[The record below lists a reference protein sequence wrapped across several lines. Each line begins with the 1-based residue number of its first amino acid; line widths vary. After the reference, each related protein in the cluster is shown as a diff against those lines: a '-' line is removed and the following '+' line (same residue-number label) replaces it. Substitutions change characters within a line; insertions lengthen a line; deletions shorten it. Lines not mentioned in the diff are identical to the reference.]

1 MDALDRMFHVLV
13 RTLRERNPALLT
25 APFTVGE
32 LHSQILPYRHFRR
45 ELGLETN
52 QQYELALM
60 ELLTGANGL
69 LDVDE
74 RLRDEL
80 GKELASGHPEP
91 SRVREFA
98 DAHVSVNAAAQA
110 RVPEARAP
118 SPARSSTPQAAAP
131 VPLPVA
137 TPGSQGA
144 VGAGGRD
151 TSRCRYCGR
160 DLPTGSDRPMNY
172 CPHCG
177 QNLQVLNCPA
187 CGAEVEAGW
196 KFCVACGKSV
206 S

>member
-1 MDALDRMFHVLV
+1 MDALDRMFQVMVRAIQAKQPSLLV
-13 RTLRERNPALLT
+13 

-32 LHSQILPYRHFRR
+32 LHQQILPYRHFRR

-52 QQYELALM
+52 QEYELILM
-60 ELLTGANGL
+60 ELLTGARGY

-80 GKELASGHPEP
+80 GKELLASSPEP

-98 DAHVSVNAAAQA
+98 ESHVAINAAALAAIPQA
-110 RVPEARAP
+110 RPGAEAPRTSTGARP
-118 SPARSSTPQAAAP
+118 SSPIAIDSGPP
-131 VPLPVA
+131 
-137 TPGSQGA
+137 
-144 VGAGGRD
+144 
-151 TSRCRYCGR
+151 RCRYCGG
-160 DLPTGSDRPMNY
+160 DLPPGRPLHF

-177 QNLQVLNCPA
+177 QNLQVKNCPA

-196 KFCVACGKSV
+196 RFCVACGKTV

>member
-13 RTLRERNPALLT
+13 RTLRTKQPALLS

-32 LHSQILPYRHFRR
+32 LHAQILPYRHFRR
-45 ELGLETN
+45 DLGLETN
-52 QQYELALM
+52 QEYELILM
-60 ELLTGANGL
+60 ELLTGARAY

-74 RLRDEL
+74 QLRDEL
-80 GKELASGHPEP
+80 GKELSAASPEP

-98 DAHVSVNAAAQA
+98 DSHVAINAAALAALTAGQ
-110 RVPEARAP
+110 VNTPVG
-118 SPARSSTPQAAAP
+118 ARSTAAA
-131 VPLPVA
+131 
-137 TPGSQGA
+137 
-144 VGAGGRD
+144 AGGAK
-151 TSRCRYCGR
+151 TSMLSDSGSARCRYCGGE
-160 DLPTGSDRPMNY
+160 LPMERPLHF

-196 KFCVACGKSV
+196 RFCVACGKAV